1 MIRKP
6 FIAANW
12 KMFKTSKEAVGFV
25 QDIEELVEGVDA
37 EIVIC
42 PPFTALK
49 SISTVMWQDK
59 PNYKLGAQNMFWEEE
74 GAFTGEVSPRMLN
87 DLGVD
92 YVIVG
97 HSERRQYFGETDE
110 TVNKKVKAALAHGIV
125 PIVCCGESLEQRE
138 AGNADRWVGA
148 QIAGGLEGLAVR
160 DIERLVVAYEPI
172 WAIGT
177 GRNALPED
185 ADAMG
190 IHIRN
195 VIGRAFGDGMAGL
208 VPILYGGSVKPENM
222 SEFMKEEHVDGAL
235 VGGASLKVDSFAEI
249 CRKAIT

>member
-1 MIRKP
+1 MRKP